1 MGPDRFS
8 GFQSISFNIGGNR
21 KISRGKEVFPLTT
34 GTVKINVEVKNS
46 VCILKTRQVFSLY
59 LFHFDA
65 KGSEIIISKI
75 EIYLFHCSPDENDKK
90 LVISKWKRFRENRGL
105 EHKRTENR
113 QLLEHRSLCFPS
125 TVSFYFPQLSGNSG
139 S

>member
-65 KGSEIIISKI
+65 KDNYIQDRNIPVS
-75 EIYLFHCSPDENDKK
+75 LFARRK
-90 LVISKWKRFRENRGL
+90 
-105 EHKRTENR
+105 
-113 QLLEHRSLCFPS
+113 
-125 TVSFYFPQLSGNSG
+125 
-139 S
+139 